1 MVDYSKAAIKIILDD
16 LKKWSKIFKIGFS
29 IFTLVYF
36 IYTFVMEKG
45 NIYVNVVLI
54 SLYVIYTLFEL
65 ITYKKAIKKTKKII
79 ARGYKWLKLLIKA
92 FTLSS
97 TLYGIYVATSNVD
110 GISIILATLMIIVWI
125 LQVLLEII
133 VLVIEPKVKL
143 VIAGVLTDA
152 KPIINMHNFFTK
164 KEKDWIINY
173 EEYKKEIDILSIRV
187 EETKKVKVKKV
198 KLPFKKKEQ
207 KQVCQQTK

>member
-36 IYTFVMEKG
+36 VYTFVMEKG
-45 NIYVNVVLI
+45 NIYVNIVLI
-54 SLYVIYTLFEL
+54 SLYVVYTLFEL
-65 ITYKKAIKKTKKII
+65 ITYKKAIKKAKKII
-79 ARGYKWLKLLIKA
+79 ARSYKWLKLFIKA

-143 VIAGVLTDA
+143 IIAGVLTDA

-173 EEYKKEIDILSIRV
+173 EEYKKEIEILSKRV
-187 EETKKVKVKKV
+187 EETEKVKV